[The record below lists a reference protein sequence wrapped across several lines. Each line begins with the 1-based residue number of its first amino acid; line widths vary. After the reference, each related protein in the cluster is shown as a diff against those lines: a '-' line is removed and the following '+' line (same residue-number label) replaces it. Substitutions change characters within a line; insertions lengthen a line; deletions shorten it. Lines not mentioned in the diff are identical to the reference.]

1 MKKDLSAVI
10 FCHIILTI
18 ITLLL
23 LFFPL
28 GTGMFFGSEGDWY
41 SQHVGIA
48 ESLRQTMLE
57 TGSLIPQY
65 IHLGGGSSIYDFA
78 YYGVLR
84 PDILFSCFVP
94 EIEMKYIIAGYAVL
108 GVTASVNFCYIWLRK
123 QKLLNSFAFAGAVLL
138 ASAAC
143 FYHAHH
149 QIMFVN
155 YMPFLILALMGVD
168 RLLDKKRIA
177 LLVFSLFMIY
187 IHSFYYSI
195 SCILVIGIYMIHKC
209 LQKEKMEIGKGKWK
223 QWIMKTGAFWGLFV
237 FTVLLSIGMAMVLL
251 FPTGLDILSNEKD
264 SGSFVTAPVKL
275 TDWSLTGLLYNPYG
289 CGMTLLTLYCL
300 LLSITGKRK
309 RFLSVALL
317 FCILCPFVS
326 YVLNGF
332 LYSRAKILIPFTL
345 LFVFVAADTLQE
357 LYQGTKMYG
366 FLPLLCCFIPVFHSR
381 WEPLIL
387 IDGLLLL
394 LWSLLQRTNRIGE
407 RIRKRMFWL
416 VLVLPVFVSL
426 GINMSDSYLKP
437 VCSRLG
443 IGINGTYLKAGD
455 DRQEHFTKEE
465 IAGFVTDSRY
475 RFDVLANNFVNCNL
489 LANGKVNKT
498 SMYSSVTNT
507 DYAKFYYDIMHNPI
521 SLNNRVALVPGKNEY
536 FSYFMGLKY
545 LLTDKENLPAGYKK
559 IMQKGDYILAQN
571 DNVLPVCYGTGE
583 VLNEED
589 YKRLEFPDTVEAL
602 CSKAVIPSDDVIATA
617 GLSQEKESFASHI
630 KKEQLDSFF
639 LEDGGEKLLHPSG
652 KKECYKLKLAE
663 PIYEKVL
670 ILKFH
675 VESADGREV
684 VISINGIKNKLS
696 SKSAPYPNRN
706 HDFTYLIS
714 AEGALEELEIEVSKG
729 RYTVDNI
736 NIYTA
741 DIERM
746 YHSDIVI
753 PQVKSQTAKKKGNVF
768 QGEINMKESGY
779 FITSYPYRK
788 GYKIKLDG
796 VWISPR
802 KVNTAFVGFPIEA
815 GNHRI
820 EITFEAPGFR
830 AGYIISTI
838 SCTMFVLIIVW
849 ERKRTYSVS
858 GVRIRSDIPK
868 ICYLNIKN

>member
-1 MKKDLSAVI
+1 MKKDLSTAI
-10 FCHIILTI
+10 FYHTLITI
-18 ITLLL
+18 ITLFL
-23 LFFPL
+23 LFFPM
-28 GTGMFFGSEGDWY
+28 GEGMFFGSEGDWY

-84 PDILFSCFVP
+84 PDILFSCLIP
-94 EIEMKYIIAGYAVL
+94 EIEMKYIIAGYAAL
-108 GVTASVNFCYIWLRK
+108 GVLVSVNLCYVWLKR
-123 QKLLNSFAFAGAVLL
+123 QKLLNCFAFAGAVLL
-138 ASAAC
+138 AASTC

-155 YMPFLILALMGVD
+155 YMFFMILALMGVD
-168 RLLDKKRIA
+168 RLLDKKKIA
-177 LLVFSLFMIY
+177 LLAFSLFMIY

-195 SCILVIGIYMIHKC
+195 SCIFVIGIYMIHKC
-209 LQKEKMEIGKGKWK
+209 LHKEKLEIRKEK
-223 QWIMKTGAFWGLFV
+223 QWIMKTRVFWVLFI
-237 FTVLLSIGMAMVLL
+237 FAVLLSIGMAMVLL
-251 FPTGLDILSNEKD
+251 FPTGIDILSNEKD
-264 SGSFVTAPVKL
+264 AGNFVTVPVKL
-275 TDWSLTGLLYNPYG
+275 ADWSLSGLLYNPYG
-289 CGMTLLTLYCL
+289 CGMTLFALYCL
-300 LLSITGKRK
+300 LLSITGKGK
-309 RFLSVALL
+309 RFLSVILL
-317 FCILCPFVS
+317 LCILSPAVS

-332 LYSRAKILIPFTL
+332 LYSRAKILIPFTTL
-345 LFVFVAADTLQE
+345 LVFVSADTLQD
-357 LYQGTKMYG
+357 LYQGTKRFG
-366 FLPLLCCFIPVFHSR
+366 LIPLLLCFVPVFHSS

-394 LWSLLQRTNRIGE
+394 LWSMSQRNSWFGE
-407 RIRKRMFWL
+407 RIRRYTFWTVLL
-416 VLVLPVFVSL
+416 VPAFTSL
-426 GINMSDSYLKP
+426 GVNMSDSYLKP
-437 VCSRLG
+437 VCSSLG
-443 IGINGTYLKAGD
+443 IGTNGTYLKAGD

-465 IAGFVTDSRY
+465 IEGFVTDSRY

-489 LANGKVNKT
+489 LAGGNINKT

-521 SLNNRVALVPGKNEY
+521 SLNNRVALVPSNNEY

-545 LLTDKENLPAGYKK
+545 LLTDEENLPAGYKK
-559 IMQKGDYILAQN
+559 IIQKGKYILAQN

-583 VLNEED
+583 VLKEED
-589 YKRLEFPDTVEAL
+589 YKRLEFPDTMEAL
-602 CSKAVIPSDDVIATA
+602 CSRAVIPANDVITTA
-617 GLSQEKESFASHI
+617 GLLQGKEAFASHMN
-630 KKEQLDSFF
+630 KEESGSFF
-639 LEDGGEKLLHPSG
+639 LEGGEEKQLHPSG
-652 KKECYKLKLAE
+652 KKECYKLKLAK
-663 PIYEKVL
+663 PIYRKIL
-670 ILKFH
+670 IMKFH

-696 SKSAPYPNRN
+696 SKGAPYPNRN

-714 AEGALEELEIEVSKG
+714 AEDVLEELEIEVSKG

-741 DIERM
+741 DIKQM
-746 YHSDIVI
+746 YHSDIAV
-753 PQVKSQTAKKKGNVF
+753 PQIKSQTAKKNGNVF

-796 VWISPR
+796 VWILPR

-830 AGYIISTI
+830 AGYMISTI
-838 SCTMFVLIIVW
+838 SCIIFVLIIVW
-849 ERKRTYSVS
+849 EGKRDHSASV
-858 GVRIRSDIPK
+858 VRMHSDVPK
-868 ICYLNIKN
+868 IYCLNIKN

>member
-10 FCHIILTI
+10 FCHIVLTT

-84 PDILFSCFVP
+84 PDILFSCLVP
-94 EIEMKYIIAGYAVL
+94 EIEMKYIIAGYAAL

-195 SCILVIGIYMIHKC
+195 SCIFVIGIYMLHKC

-289 CGMTLLTLYCL
+289 CGMTLLILYCL
-300 LLSITGKRK
+300 LLSITSKRK

-317 FCILCPFVS
+317 LCILFPAIS

-332 LYSRAKILIPFTL
+332 LYSRAKILIPFTS
-345 LFVFVAADTLQE
+345 LFVLVAADTLQE
-357 LYQGTKMYG
+357 LYQGTKRYA
-366 FLPLLCCFIPVFHSR
+366 FLPLLCCFIPIFHSR

-394 LWSLLQRTNRIGE
+394 LWNLLQRTSWIGE
-407 RIRKRMFWL
+407 RIRKHTFWL
-416 VLVLPVFVSL
+416 VLALPVLVSL

-437 VCSRLG
+437 VCTRLG
-443 IGINGTYLKAGD
+443 IGTNGTYLKAGD
-455 DRQEHFTKEE
+455 NRQEHFTKEE
-465 IAGFVTDSRY
+465 IAEFVTDSRY
-475 RFDVLANNFVNCNL
+475 RFDILANNFVNCNL
-489 LANGKVNKT
+489 LADGKINKT

-507 DYAKFYYDIMHNPI
+507 DYARFYYDTMHNPI
-521 SLNNRVALVPGKNEY
+521 SLNNRVALVPGKNEC

-559 IMQKGDYILAQN
+559 IIQKGNYILAQN

-583 VLNEED
+583 VMKQED
-589 YKRLEFPDTVEAL
+589 YNRLEFPDTMEAL
-602 CSKAVIPSDDVIATA
+602 CSKAVVPADDVIATA
-617 GLSQEKESFASHI
+617 GLSQGKKPFVSHM
-630 KKEQLDSFF
+630 KKEKLDDFF
-639 LEDGGEKLLHPSG
+639 LEDGEEILLHPSG
-652 KKECYKLKLAE
+652 KKECYKLKLAN
-663 PIYEKVL
+663 PIYKKVL
-670 ILKFH
+670 IMKFH
-675 VESADGREV
+675 VESTDGKEV

-696 SKSAPYPNRN
+696 SKGAPYPNHN

-714 AEGALEELEIEVSKG
+714 AKEELEQLEIEVSKG
-729 RYTVDNI
+729 KYTVDNI
-736 NIYTA
+736 RIYTA
-741 DIERM
+741 DIKRM
-746 YHSDIVI
+746 YHSNIVI
-753 PQVKSQTAKKKGNVF
+753 PQVKGQPAKKEGNVF
-768 QGEINMKESGY
+768 EGEINMNESGY

-788 GYKIKLDG
+788 GYKIKVDG
-796 VWISPR
+796 VFIPPR
-802 KVNTAFVGFPIEA
+802 KVNTAFIGFPIGA

-820 EITFEAPGFR
+820 EITFESPGFR
-830 AGYIISTI
+830 AGYMISMI
-838 SCTMFVLIIVW
+838 SCMLFVLVTVW
-849 ERKRTYSVS
+849 ERNYSVS
-858 GVRIRSDIPK
+858 GFRIHSDFSK
-868 ICYLNIKN
+868 RYCLNIKN